1 MSVVDDPMLA
11 LILRFVLNHEQ
22 LDVSDE
28 TFFQRQIESLKCHV
42 AQFPEELQ
50 ENKAMEWIEQ
60 HAENYRRAWQRTV
73 VSKTAV
79 DKRCVDCP
87 LVQVGDS
94 QSCAVHDDWLA
105 LLNRY
110 LSKELTSEEY
120 VEDALTL
127 LQEHKSELVISQD
140 KKGSGTYI
148 LAH

>member
-1 MSVVDDPMLA
+1 MCVVDDPMLA

-28 TFFQRQIESLKCHV
+28 EFIQRQIESLKCHV

-50 ENKAMEWIEQ
+50 EAKAMEWIEQ
-60 HAENYRRAWQRTV
+60 HAENYRRAWQRRV

-79 DKRCVDCP
+79 NKRCVDCP
-87 LVQVGDS
+87 LIHLGSS
-94 QSCAVHDDWLA
+94 QNCAVHDDWLA

-110 LSKELTSEEY
+110 LSKELTSAEY
-120 VEDALTL
+120 IDNALTL
-127 LQEHKSELVISQD
+127 LQEHKSELVISQGQM
-140 KKGSGTYI
+140 GSGTYS

>member
-22 LDVSDE
+22 LNASDE
-28 TFFQRQIESLKCHV
+28 TFIQRQIESLKCHV
-42 AQFPEELQ
+42 AQFPEDLQ
-50 ENKAMEWIEQ
+50 ETKAMEWIEQ

-73 VSKTAV
+73 ISKTALS
-79 DKRCVDCP
+79 KRCVDCP

-140 KKGSGTYI
+140 KKGSGTYS